1 MSTPAF
7 LAVAVKSEARAAG
20 FDLCG
25 IATAAP
31 FALEGR
37 ALAEWV
43 AQGYHGEMT
52 YMARNAP
59 RSPAP
64 AAVVP
69 DVRSLVVVAIYY
81 GDAAPGGADDA
92 PSTGPRGRISRYA
105 HGEDYHRVMEPR
117 LRRLAEFLRERGARV
132 ARYYVD
138 TGPVI
143 DRAAARRAGIGWFG
157 KNTMIITQR
166 AYGSWVFLG
175 EILTDL
181 EIAPDAEAEGDC
193 GRCRICLD
201 ACPTGAIVAP
211 YTVDARRCIS
221 YLTIEHRGAIPRD
234 LRPQIGDHI
243 FGCDIC
249 QAVCPHNVRTA
260 ATRHP
265 ELAPRPETGPRP
277 DLIPLL
283 NITEAEFR
291 RRFRGSPV
299 KRTKRRG
306 LRRNVAVALGNAGDP
321 AAVPALGG
329 ALDDAEA
336 LIRAHAAW
344 ALGRIGGEAARG
356 YLNRRFVEERD
367 PAVREEIELALKEA
381 AGRRS
386 PGTGGG
392 RQEAA
397 RHRGRPAGGRPVPG
411 TAGGPAPDAE
421 VPRQTGRSRARREA
435 SAQTG
440 RGAREDARG
449 RTA

>member
-1 MSTPAF
+1 MTPAT
-7 LAVAVKSEARAAG
+7 LAAAVKAEARAAG

-31 FALEGR
+31 FAREGR
-37 ALAEWV
+37 ALADWV
-43 AQGYHGEMT
+43 ARGYHGEMA

-64 AAVVP
+64 TAVVP
-69 DVRSLVVVAIYY
+69 EARALVVVALYY
-81 GDAAPGGADDA
+81 GDATPGEDGGRASRGLAPEGGAA
-92 PSTGPRGRISRYA
+92 PSERDPRGRISRYA
-105 HGEDYHRVMEPR
+105 HGDDYHDVMEPR
-117 LRRLAEFLRERGARV
+117 LRRLAGFLRAHGARV

-143 DRAAARRAGIGWFG
+143 DRAAALRAGIGWFG

-181 EIAPDAEAEGDC
+181 ELAADAQADGDC

-201 ACPTGAIVAP
+201 ECPTKAIIAP

-260 ATRHP
+260 AARHP
-265 ELAPRPETGPRP
+265 ELAPRPETGARP
-277 DLIPLL
+277 ELIPLL
-283 NITEAEFR
+283 NVTEAEFR

-299 KRTKRRG
+299 TRAKRRG
-306 LRRNVAVALGNAGDP
+306 FRRNVAVALGNARDP
-321 AAVPALGG
+321 AAVPALR
-329 ALDDAEA
+329 EA
-336 LIRAHAAW
+336 LEDADALVRGHAAW
-344 ALGRIGGEAARG
+344 ALGRIGGEAAAQGLTAR
-356 YLNRRFVEERD
+356 LERERD
-367 PAVREEIELALKEA
+367 AAVREEIELAL
-381 AGRRS
+381 
-386 PGTGGG
+386 
-392 RQEAA
+392 QEAA
-397 RHRGRPAGGRPVPG
+397 NAAGE
-411 TAGGPAPDAE
+411 A
-421 VPRQTGRSRARREA
+421 REA
-435 SAQTG
+435 P
-440 RGAREDARG
+440 G

>member
-1 MSTPAF
+1 VNTPAS
-7 LAVAVKSEARAAG
+7 LAAAVKSEAHAAG

-25 IATAAP
+25 VTTAAP

-37 ALAEWV
+37 ALTDWV
-43 AQGYHGEMT
+43 AHGYHGEMA

-69 DVRSLVVVAIYY
+69 DARSVVVVALYY
-81 GDAAPGGADDA
+81 GEATPGSAETAPPGR
-92 PSTGPRGRISRYA
+92 GPQGRISRYA
-105 HGEDYHRVMEPR
+105 HGDDYHLVMEPR
-117 LRRLAEFLRERGARV
+117 LRRLAEFLRTRGARV
-132 ARYYVD
+132 TRYYVD

-157 KNTMIITQR
+157 KNTMIITER
-166 AYGSWVFLG
+166 TYGSWVFLG

-181 EIAPDAEAEGDC
+181 EIAPDAEAQGDC

-201 ACPTGAIVAP
+201 ACPTGAIIAP

-260 ATRHP
+260 AARHP
-265 ELAPRPETGPRP
+265 ELAPRPETGARP

-283 NITEAEFR
+283 NISEAEFR

-306 LRRNVAVALGNAGDP
+306 LRRNVAVALGNARDA
-321 AAVPALGG
+321 AAVPALG
-329 ALDDAEA
+329 EA
-336 LIRAHAAW
+336 LADVDALVRGHAAW

-356 YLNRRFVEERD
+356 YLNQRLPGERD
-367 PAVREEIELALKEA
+367 PEVREEIHLAL
-381 AGRRS
+381 
-386 PGTGGG
+386 
-392 RQEAA
+392 QEA
-397 RHRGRPAGGRPVPG
+397 HLWPAPQAQEA
-411 TAGGPAPDAE
+411 AGGPA
-421 VPRQTGRSRARREA
+421 QTGRDAGEDVRG
-435 SAQTG
+435 QT
-440 RGAREDARG
+440 A
-449 RTA
+449 

>member
-1 MSTPAF
+1 MSSPA
-7 LAVAVKSEARAAG
+7 ARGHAGAVKAEARAAG

-25 IATAAP
+25 VATAAP

-52 YMARNAP
+52 YMSRNAL
-59 RSPAP
+59 RSPSP

-69 DVRSLVVVAIYY
+69 DVRSLVVVALYY
-81 GDAAPGGADDA
+81 GDAVPAAGPAHGAGGTDDA
-92 PSTGPRGRISRYA
+92 RPETGPRGRVSRYA
-105 HGEDYHRVMEPR
+105 HGEDYHLVMEPR
-117 LRRLAEFLRERGARV
+117 LRRLADFLLARGARV

-157 KNTMIITQR
+157 KNTMIITER
-166 AYGSWVFLG
+166 TYGSWVFLG

-234 LRPQIGDHI
+234 LRPQIGEHI

-260 ATRHP
+260 AARHP
-265 ELAPRPETGPRP
+265 ELAPRPETGARP

-283 NITEAEFR
+283 NISEAEFR

-321 AAVPALGG
+321 AAVPALGK
-329 ALDDAEA
+329 ALNDTDA
-336 LIRAHAAW
+336 LVRAHAAW
-344 ALGRIGGEAARG
+344 ALGRIGGETARVC
-356 YLNRRFVEERD
+356 LNDRLTRED
-367 PAVREEIELALKEA
+367 DASVREEIEVALC
-381 AGRRS
+381 
-386 PGTGGG
+386 
-392 RQEAA
+392 
-397 RHRGRPAGGRPVPG
+397 
-411 TAGGPAPDAE
+411 D
-421 VPRQTGRSRARREA
+421 
-435 SAQTG
+435 
-440 RGAREDARG
+440 AREDGRV

>member
-1 MSTPAF
+1 VSSPAARG
-7 LAVAVKSEARAAG
+7 LADAVKAEARASG

-25 IATAAP
+25 VATAAP

-43 AQGYHGEMT
+43 ARGYHGEMA
-52 YMARNAP
+52 YMSRNAP
-59 RSPAP
+59 RSPSP

-69 DVRSLVVVAIYY
+69 DVRSLVVVALYY
-81 GDAAPGGADDA
+81 GDAVPAAGSADGADGTDGVG
-92 PSTGPRGRISRYA
+92 PDGGPRGRISRYA
-105 HGEDYHRVMEPR
+105 HGDDYHLVMEPR
-117 LRRLAEFLRERGARV
+117 LRRLADFLLTRGARV

-157 KNTMIITQR
+157 KNTMIITER
-166 AYGSWVFLG
+166 TYGSWVFLG

-234 LRPQIGDHI
+234 LRPQIGEHI

-260 ATRHP
+260 AARHP
-265 ELAPRPETGPRP
+265 ELAPRRETGSRP

-283 NITEAEFR
+283 NISEAEFR

-321 AAVPALGG
+321 A
-329 ALDDAEA
+329 
-336 LIRAHAAW
+336 RC
-344 ALGRIGGEAARG
+344 
-356 YLNRRFVEERD
+356 
-367 PAVREEIELALKEA
+367 
-381 AGRRS
+381 RRS
-386 PGTGGG
+386 
-392 RQEAA
+392 
-397 RHRGRPAGGRPVPG
+397 
-411 TAGGPAPDAE
+411 
-421 VPRQTGRSRARREA
+421 ARR
-435 SAQTG
+435 
-440 RGAREDARG
+440 
-449 RTA
+449 

>member
-1 MSTPAF
+1 MNAPAS
-7 LAVAVKSEARAAG
+7 LAAAVKSEARAAG

-25 IATAAP
+25 ITTAAP

-43 AQGYHGEMT
+43 AHGYHGEMT

-59 RSPAP
+59 RSPVP
-64 AAVVP
+64 EAVVAGA
-69 DVRSLVVVAIYY
+69 RSLVVVALYY
-81 GDAAPGGADDA
+81 GDAVPGGADDG
-92 PSTGPRGRISRYA
+92 PSTRRPRGRISRYA
-105 HGEDYHRVMEPR
+105 HGDDYHLVMEPR
-117 LRRLAEFLRERGARV
+117 LRRLAEFLRSRGAGV

-166 AYGSWVFLG
+166 TYGSWVFLG

-181 EIAPDAEAEGDC
+181 EIAPDPEAEGDC

-201 ACPTGAIVAP
+201 ACPTGAIVDP

-221 YLTIEHRGAIPRD
+221 YLTIEHRGPIPRD

-260 ATRHP
+260 SARHP
-265 ELAPRPETGPRP
+265 ELAPRPETGARP
-277 DLIPLL
+277 ELIPLL

-299 KRTKRRG
+299 KRTKRSG

-321 AAVPALGG
+321 AAVPALC
-329 ALDDAEA
+329 EA
-336 LIRAHAAW
+336 LTDADALVRAHAAW
-344 ALGRIGGEAARG
+344 ALGRIGGEPAREH
-356 YLNRRFVEERD
+356 LRRRLTDERD
-367 PAVREEIELALKEA
+367 PAVREEIELAL
-381 AGRRS
+381 
-386 PGTGGG
+386 
-392 RQEAA
+392 
-397 RHRGRPAGGRPVPG
+397 
-411 TAGGPAPDAE
+411 
-421 VPRQTGRSRARREA
+421 
-435 SAQTG
+435 
-440 RGAREDARG
+440 GAREDAG
-449 RTA
+449 ERTA

>member
-1 MSTPAF
+1 MSTPAS
-7 LAVAVKSEARAAG
+7 LAAAVKAEARAAG

-25 IATAAP
+25 VTTAAP
-31 FALEGR
+31 FHREGR
-37 ALAEWV
+37 ALADWV
-43 AQGYHGEMT
+43 AHGYHGEMA
-52 YMARNAP
+52 YMERNAP

-64 AAVVP
+64 TTVASGA
-69 DVRSLVVVAIYY
+69 RSLVVVALYY
-81 GDAAPGGADDA
+81 GDAIPGGDGARTRGGA
-92 PSTGPRGRISRYA
+92 TPPERGPRGRISRYA
-105 HGEDYHRVMEPR
+105 HGDDYHDVMEPR
-117 LRRLAEFLRERGARV
+117 LRRLAEFLCAHGARV

-181 EIAPDAEAEGDC
+181 EIAPDEDAEGDC

-260 ATRHP
+260 AARHP
-265 ELAPRPETGPRP
+265 ELAPRAETGARP
-277 DLIPLL
+277 ELIPLL

-291 RRFRGSPV
+291 RRFRRSPV

-306 LRRNVAVALGNAGDP
+306 LRRNVAVALGNARDP
-321 AAVPALGG
+321 AAVPALRE
-329 ALDDAEA
+329 ALDDGDA
-336 LIRAHAAW
+336 LVRAHAAW
-344 ALGRIGGEAARG
+344 ALGRIGDEAARRSLEARLAG
-356 YLNRRFVEERD
+356 ERD
-367 PAVREEIELALKEA
+367 AAVREEIALAL
-381 AGRRS
+381 
-386 PGTGGG
+386 
-392 RQEAA
+392 QEAA
-397 RHRGRPAGGRPVPG
+397 KTGQ
-411 TAGGPAPDAE
+411 DA
-421 VPRQTGRSRARREA
+421 REA
-435 SAQTG
+435 P
-440 RGAREDARG
+440 G